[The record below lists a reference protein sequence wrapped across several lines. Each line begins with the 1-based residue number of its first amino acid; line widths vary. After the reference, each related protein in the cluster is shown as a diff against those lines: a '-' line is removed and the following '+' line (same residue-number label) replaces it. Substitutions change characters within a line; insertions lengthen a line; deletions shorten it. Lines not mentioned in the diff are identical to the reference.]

1 MGEIHRH
8 RIDATQRAAWRTRA
22 ALFAALIAGC
32 LFVAPAFALS
42 NEEWV
47 SAFVRFVDWPGLG
60 NDHALVVCAP
70 PGTPE
75 LDLVGKPVRGV
86 SLLVLRL
93 GNPRYVDRCQIF
105 AALARPDKAT
115 ETNGFDWTPWIA
127 ATRSK
132 PILTIGRGTAACE
145 QGAAICLVPDDGG
158 SGESYRVNLET
169 LARAGL
175 KVKSQLLRTPALLGK
190 TE

>member
-32 LFVAPAFALS
+32 LSVAPAFALS

-47 SAFVRFVDWPGLG
+47 SAFVRFVD
-60 NDHALVVCAP
+60 
-70 PGTPE
+70 GTPE